1 MRNFWGQRSK
11 KLNNV
16 FDEEWKRK
24 KIEGPKSTLN
34 QGKKQIRF
42 TNTVVYLWDRLCTG
56 EIKIIE
62 LNYEYDLQITAN
74 SMLVN
79 ASAGFKAIW
88 WMI

>member
-16 FDEEWKRK
+16 FDEEWKK

-62 LNYEYDLQITAN
+62 LNYGYDLHLVAN
-74 SMLVN
+74 SMWVHT
-79 ASAGFKAIW
+79 I
-88 WMI
+88 